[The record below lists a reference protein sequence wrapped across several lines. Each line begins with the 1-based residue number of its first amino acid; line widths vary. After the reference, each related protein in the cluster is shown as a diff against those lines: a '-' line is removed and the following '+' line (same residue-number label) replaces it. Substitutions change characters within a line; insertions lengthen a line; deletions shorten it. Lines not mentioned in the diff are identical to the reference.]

1 MIKSTRNEDENCRI
15 VHNAGFNSTCCHFN
29 ILCQQ
34 AVYEYLDCQGKVT
47 GVTGK
52 LFSEHLSVDSKY
64 SPRKEKTSISCFKK
78 CASYSSNT
86 LAYAIVVS
94 PLVTLCSNYIMI
106 AISPG
111 ISNETE
117 KGGSCPLFTCI
128 I

>member
-15 VHNAGFNSTCCHFN
+15 VHNTGFNSTCCHFN

-64 SPRKEKTSISCFKK
+64 SPRKDEHIVFQKMRILFFEYHCICNRCFTAGNFMFQLHND
-78 CASYSSNT
+78 CNIT
-86 LAYAIVVS
+86 RNI
-94 PLVTLCSNYIMI
+94 
-106 AISPG
+106 
-111 ISNETE
+111 E
-117 KGGSCPLFTCI
+117 
-128 I
+128 